1 MHQCL
6 IFRSKAREEVEQE
19 KREPARTRQA
29 SLVHDDVQG
38 EKQPEVG
45 DLGEEPA
52 EKQDVCPRGLLYRII
67 GRSSYVTNGA
77 VQNQNFIECQ
87 GNHMDNTVLIIH
99 INCTSSWLYNK
110 HCRLWEAVSFA
121 PSK

>member
-45 DLGEEPA
+45 DAEE
-52 EKQDVCPRGLLYRII
+52 QDVCPRGLLYRII

-77 VQNQNFIECQ
+77 VQNQNFIDCQ
-87 GNHMDNTVLIIH
+87 GNHMHNTVLIIH
-99 INCTSSWLYNK
+99 INCISS
-110 HCRLWEAVSFA
+110 
-121 PSK
+121 

>member
-6 IFRSKAREEVEQE
+6 ILRSKAREEVEQE
-19 KREPARTRQA
+19 KREPAKTRQA

-45 DLGEEPA
+45 DPGEEPA
-52 EKQDVCPRGLLYRII
+52 EEQDVCPRGLLYRTI

-77 VQNQNFIECQ
+77 EQNQNFIECQ
-87 GNHMDNTVLIIH
+87 GTYHARSSFNYS
-99 INCTSSWLYNK
+99 NC
-110 HCRLWEAVSFA
+110 
-121 PSK
+121 

>member
-6 IFRSKAREEVEQE
+6 IFRSKAREEVKQE
-19 KREPARTRQA
+19 KREPAKTRQA

-38 EKQPEVG
+38 EKQSGMG

-52 EKQDVCPRGLLYRII
+52 EKQDVCPQGLLYRIS
-67 GRSSYVTNGA
+67 GRSSYVTNVA

-87 GNHMDNTVLIIH
+87 GNHIQTQ
-99 INCTSSWLYNK
+99 
-110 HCRLWEAVSFA
+110 F
-121 PSK
+121 